1 VAALNVAAAA
11 PRVGLD
17 ELHDRFLPLV
27 LHTAEQISVAF
38 THSGRR

>member
-17 ELHDRFLPLV
+17 ELRDHFLPQV

-38 THSGRR
+38 TRSGKR